1 MSSNVILIPVLQLVA
16 FFYFCKV
23 RITQWRKKD
32 FTDHGMPQAS
42 RSNPTIGGFSVQA
55 NRASCVLVGQKVFC
69 PTRTNLPAEAGD
81 FSPKSR
87 ILEEKKVQTK
97 NLMCMEKT
105 TGTRTG
111 RKPKNDPADHKY
123 SFRLNAEENT
133 RFEKLLADSGAGNL
147 TLFIKKSIFSGQ
159 IKVVK
164 IDKATMD
171 YYIRLT
177 EFHKQF
183 QAVGNNYNQVVRAL
197 KNNFGEKRAR
207 ALLYKLERL
216 SLELMLICKKVM
228 ALTPEYERKWLQK

>member
-1 MSSNVILIPVLQLVA
+1 
-16 FFYFCKV
+16 
-23 RITQWRKKD
+23 
-32 FTDHGMPQAS
+32 
-42 RSNPTIGGFSVQA
+42 
-55 NRASCVLVGQKVFC
+55 
-69 PTRTNLPAEAGD
+69 
-81 FSPKSR
+81 
-87 ILEEKKVQTK
+87 
-97 NLMCMEKT
+97 MEKT

-111 RKPKNDPADHKY
+111 RKSKNDPADHKY

-133 RFEKLLADSGAGNL
+133 RFEKLLADSGTGNL

-197 KNNFGEKRAR
+197 RSNFGEKRAR

-216 SLELMLICKKVM
+216 SLELMLVCKKVM
-228 ALTPEYERKWLQK
+228 ALTQEYERKWLQK